1 MAKWVRIY
9 MLVGAVA
16 LVFGACNGDTSN
28 EFLANPNLPVNDTT
42 WSSSASDISTVDAA
56 FPLPPAAE
64 EVLDNTANDT
74 IFTPI
79 FDAFFPAFSVINNG
93 QAVNGSV
100 DSKINFIRKKGDCIK
115 LGRGTVDI
123 AGNALELGFALSFRA
138 SQGTTAL
145 AYSQTSNPTVFVR
158 SNITSTGWQLFY
170 GHNVNISSIPT
181 NTWRVPNDNSNFQWV
196 NSTGNAGYFV
206 DAKNTQFFGLLRAV
220 DTSNGTARLN
230 VILPLNYTNRN
241 TSVYIVFS
249 SINCVLKLQADAVN
263 KVFFSNKVP
272 NGLPATLV
280 VASKIGNDFYYNS
293 RPITTAPG
301 HIFNVVPQASTSAA
315 ITAAL
320 DAL

>member
-1 MAKWVRIY
+1 MRKWVNIY
-9 MLVGAVA
+9 MLVGAAA

-28 EFLANPNLPVNDTT
+28 EFVANPNLPVNDTS
-42 WSSSASDISTVDAA
+42 WSSAAGNISTVDAA

-74 IFTPI
+74 IFTPS
-79 FDAFFPAFSVINNG
+79 FDAYFPAFSVINNG

-100 DSKINFIRKKGDCIK
+100 DSKISFVRKKGDCIK

-123 AGNALELGFALSFRA
+123 AGNPLELGFALSFRA
-138 SQGTTAL
+138 WQGSTAL

-158 SNITSTGWQLFY
+158 TNTSSTNWQLFY
-170 GHNVNISSIPT
+170 GHNVNSSTIPV

-196 NSTGNAGYFV
+196 NTIGNVGYFV

-220 DTSNGTARLN
+220 DTPNGTARLN
-230 VILPLNYTNRN
+230 VILPLNYTNKN
-241 TSVYIVFS
+241 TSVYIVLAS
-249 SINCVLKLQADAVN
+249 TNCVLKLQADAVN
-263 KVFFSNKVP
+263 KVFFANKVP
-272 NGLPATLV
+272 NGMPATLV
-280 VASKIGNDFYYNS
+280 VASKIGDDYFYNS
-293 RPITTAPG
+293 RTITTAPG
-301 HIFNVVPQASTSAA
+301 LIFNVVPQASTQAA